1 MHILKEQACRH
12 MDMPAGTEEN
22 MIERFKIHFAP
33 GSDEHMVS
41 VYLPRGYHESDEA
54 YPVMYMFDG
63 QNAFE
68 EERAAYRES
77 WNLHEFM
84 DQWEKNLLIVGIES
98 SQESDRRLAEYCPY
112 HLSPK
117 VWEGLRGRGRATA
130 EWLIGTLKP
139 EIDRRYRTMGDR
151 LCTGVMGASL
161 GGLMS
166 FYMVTAF
173 NDVFSKAACLSVPSG
188 LCFPQL
194 RAQAR
199 ESAMDSD
206 TRIYLSVGEKEAR
219 DQRMLA
225 GMVGRSLQLSNV
237 LMGRGMRVYPYLQE
251 GGRHCEED
259 WRTQTS
265 EFMRFLWLE

>member
-1 MHILKEQACRH
+1 
-12 MDMPAGTEEN
+12 
-22 MIERFKIHFAP
+22 MIERFRIHFAP
-33 GSDEHMVS
+33 GSEERVVS
-41 VYLPRGYHESDEA
+41 VCMPRGYRASDEH

-68 EERAAYRES
+68 ADKAAYRNS

-84 DQWEKNLLIVGIES
+84 ENWEKNVIIVGVES

-130 EWLIGTLKP
+130 EWMIGTLKR
-139 EIDRRYRTMGDR
+139 EIDSRYRTMGDR
-151 LCTGVMGASL
+151 LCTGVMGSSL

-166 FYMVTAF
+166 LYLVTAF
-173 NDVFSKAACLSVPSG
+173 NDVFSKAACLSVPTG

-199 ESAMDSD
+199 ESAIDPD
-206 TRIYLSVGEKEAR
+206 TRVYLSMGESEAR
-219 DQRMLA
+219 DMKMLC
-225 GMVGRSLQLSNV
+225 GMVSRNLQLANA
-237 LMGRGMRVYPYLQE
+237 LMARGARVYPALQE

-259 WRTQTS
+259 WREQTAA
-265 EFMRFLWLE
+265 FMRFLWLE